1 MRRHFLF
8 ATLFA
13 IALAA
18 PVFAGDAAKTE
29 NQRFGA
35 PVVEK
40 KSTPIAKIAKKPA
53 RFEGKTLRI
62 EGVVTN
68 VCQGQGCW
76 VEVQDAKG
84 ATFMAKSLD
93 ESVLVP
99 KDIKGQ
105 RIVVQGVVKALPA
118 KGHDHDHGPGVAAH
132 ECPTPSY
139 VLSTHGVEL
148 VAKK

>member
-1 MRRHFLF
+1 MRRHVPI
-8 ATLFA
+8 ATLLA
-13 IALAA
+13 IALAT
-18 PVFAGDAAKTE
+18 PVFAGNAATAE
-29 NQRFGA
+29 TQRFGA

-40 KSTPIAKIAKKPA
+40 KVTNLGKLAKKPA
-53 RFEGKTLRI
+53 SFEGRTLRI

-76 VEVQDAKG
+76 VEVRDAKG

-99 KDIKGQ
+99 RDCKGQ

-139 VLSTHGVEL
+139 VLSTQGVEL